1 MLCAATS
8 KHFNRLRFD
17 TVLNILILAPQPFY
31 QERGTP
37 IAVKLLAQT
46 LVEQGH
52 DVHLLV
58 FAEGEK
64 ISLSGVTIHRHVT
77 LPGISG
83 IKPGLS
89 LKKLLCDFFLFMKC
103 IQLVRKQN
111 FQLIHAVEESV
122 FMARVIQTVFK
133 IPYVYDMDSCMSVQL
148 MDKFPSLGIVRRLM
162 EWMEKVAIK
171 GSHGVLPVCE
181 ALENIV
187 KKHAPDKLV
196 VRLEDISLLESG
208 TEGEEDLRGELGIDG
223 IILMYVGNLEQYQG
237 IGLLLEAFKQAVSSK
252 NNMYLVLIGGNKK
265 DIQLYTAQ
273 SGQLGIAAKVFFC
286 GGRPVNQLGYYLK
299 QADILVS
306 PRIQGNNTPMK
317 IYSYLDSGR
326 VVLATNLPT
335 HTQVMDEEIAC
346 LVEPD
351 PAKMAQGMIT
361 LAEDTSLRETLARNA
376 QQRVQ
381 EEYSFPAFK
390 RKLKVFY
397 DKLQQELSSRL

>member
-1 MLCAATS
+1 MCAATS

-17 TVLNILILAPQPFY
+17 ILLKILILAPQPFY

-46 LVEQGH
+46 LVDQGH

-58 FAEGEK
+58 FAEGER
-64 ISLSGVTIHRHVT
+64 INLSGVTIHRHVR

-89 LKKLLCDFFLFMKC
+89 LKKLVCDFFLFIKC

-122 FMARVIQTVFK
+122 FMARVIKKIFK

-148 MDKFPSLGIVRRLM
+148 MDKFPSLGIVRRAM
-162 EWMEKVAIK
+162 EWMEKGAIT
-171 GSHGVLPVCE
+171 GSNGVLPVCE

-187 KKHAPDKLV
+187 KKHASDKLV

-208 TEGEEDLRGELGIDG
+208 TEGDEDLRQTLGIDG
-223 IILMYVGNLEQYQG
+223 IVLMYVGNLEQYQG
-237 IGLLLEAFKQAVSSK
+237 IDLLLEGFKEALSRKSSL
-252 NNMYLVLIGGNKK
+252 YLVLIGGNKK
-265 DIQLYTAQ
+265 DIQFYTER
-273 SGQLGIAAKVFFC
+273 SRHLGIAANVFFC

-326 VVLATNLPT
+326 VVLATNLST
-335 HTQVMDEEIAC
+335 HTQVMDEQIAC
-346 LVEPD
+346 LVESESQEM
-351 PAKMAQGMIT
+351 AKAIVA
-361 LAEDTSLRETLARNA
+361 LAEDTKLRERLARKA

-381 EEYSFPAFK
+381 DEYSFPAFK
-390 RKLKVFY
+390 RKLKLFG
-397 DKLQQELSSRL
+397 SS